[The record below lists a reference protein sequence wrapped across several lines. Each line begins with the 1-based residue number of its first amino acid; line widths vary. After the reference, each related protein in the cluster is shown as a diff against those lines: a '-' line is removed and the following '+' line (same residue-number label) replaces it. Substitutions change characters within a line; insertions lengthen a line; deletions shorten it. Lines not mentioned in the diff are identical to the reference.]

1 MKYFASCSFGK
12 DSVATVL
19 LALEHNEPL
28 DEILFTEVMFDHARN
43 ISGEIPEHIDWI
55 HSTAIPRFEAMGGK
69 NTYSAQRPG
78 LYVFFSKHRR
88 GGST

>member
-28 DEILFTEVMFDHARN
+28 DEILFTEVMFDHARPRRAKWRVHFKN
-43 ISGEIPEHIDWI
+43 GNYRDVCGCCVKRFRENGDCAGIVNKIEKLEI
-55 HSTAIPRFEAMGGK
+55 K
-69 NTYSAQRPG
+69 
-78 LYVFFSKHRR
+78 
-88 GGST
+88 